1 MRRDN
6 APMRRKDSARAPRK
20 MDITFDVK
28 QVGDDGT
35 FSGYGS
41 VFEVLDSYREVVK
54 PGAFQKSLADWNAKG
69 KLPPILWNHNSDKPI
84 GIYTLMREDERG
96 LYVEGKLLV
105 DDVQQARETHALL
118 KAGAISGMSIGYRV
132 VKDETDGKS
141 GVRRLLELKLYE
153 VSVVTFPA
161 NEAATVTTVKSI
173 LEDGQLPSLP
183 EFEKFLRE
191 AGFTKSQATAIAGG
205 GLAKLL
211 RSESGNTEAN
221 TLGERLLATINGN

>member
-1 MRRDN
+1 MRHKD
-6 APMRRKDSARAPRK
+6 AAIETRKL
-20 MDITFDVK
+20 DIAFDLKKVS
-28 QVGDDGT
+28 DDGT

-41 VFEVLDSYREVVK
+41 VFEVLDSYREIVK
-54 PGAFQKSLADWNAKG
+54 PGAFKKTLQDWEGKG
-69 KLPPILWNHNSDKPI
+69 KFPPILWNHDSDKPI
-84 GIYTLMREDERG
+84 GVYTLMREDERG
-96 LYVEGKLLV
+96 LYVEGKLLTAE
-105 DDVQQARETHALL
+105 VQQARETHALM

-173 LEDGQLPSLP
+173 LEDGKLPTLP

-191 AGFTKSQATAIAGG
+191 AGFTKTQSTAIAGG

-211 RSESGNTEAN
+211 RSESGNAEAN
-221 TLGERLLATINGN
+221 ENVSKALAILTS